1 MCEESNKVSK
11 VKWRSLYTWLLVA
24 PPLLIAGYVFAI
36 IFITWPIQEL
46 SVDKAGVFGD
56 SFGVLNALFSGL
68 AFAGVIITMLLQKE
82 QLELQLKELIE
93 NREQFARSATA
104 QEDAARLSALSAL
117 LIEYKQ
123 QLAENEQAISKSGY
137 RIGGDKVVTRLQDEN
152 TELLKKKNELVE
164 EIENIL
170 QRNIESAKS

>member
-1 MCEESNKVSK
+1 M
-11 VKWRSLYTWLLVA
+11 TWN
-24 PPLLIAGYVFAI
+24 I
-36 IFITWPIQEL
+36 

-104 QEDAARLSALSAL
+104 QEDAAKLSALSAL

-123 QLAENEQAISKSGY
+123 QLAANEQALSKGIY
-137 RIGGDKVVTRLQDEN
+137 HMGGTQVVARLQEEN
-152 TELLKKKNELVE
+152 NELLKKKNALVV

-170 QRNIESAKS
+170 QRNIESTSVACAAPTT